1 MFLRVTNRRK
11 DGKDHRYYSV
21 VENRRV
27 RGGKHVQKT
36 LLYLG
41 EINDTQ
47 KAAWTKTIDTIDER
61 RHRQVALFPEDRDI
75 PEGIDDLGVQVKL
88 KELELVR
95 PRQWGAC
102 WLACELW
109 DQLELDAFWTP
120 KLPRSRKGTGVAL

>member
-27 RGGKHVQKT
+27 RGGKQVQKT

-47 KAAWTKTIDTIDER
+47 KAAWTRTIDVIDER
-61 RHRQVALFPEDRDI
+61 GPRQIALFPVER
-75 PEGIDDLGVQVKL
+75 V
-88 KELELVR
+88 
-95 PRQWGAC
+95 
-102 WLACELW
+102 
-109 DQLELDAFWTP
+109 
-120 KLPRSRKGTGVAL
+120 

>member
-1 MFLRVTNRRK
+1 MGIMFLRVTNRHK

-36 LLYLG
+36 VLYLG

-61 RHRQVALFPEDRDI
+61 GHRQVALFPEDRDI
-75 PEGIDDLGVQVKL
+75 PEGVEELGVQVRL
-88 KELELVR
+88 KDHQARQGSATVARAAATRAAATATTRDLTEAVRRLV
-95 PRQWGAC
+95 W
-102 WLACELW
+102 
-109 DQLELDAFWTP
+109 
-120 KLPRSRKGTGVAL
+120 

>member
-1 MFLRVTNRRK
+1 MFLRVTKRHK

-47 KAAWTKTIDTIDER
+47 RASIW
-61 RHRQVALFPEDRDI
+61 
-75 PEGIDDLGVQVKL
+75 
-88 KELELVR
+88 
-95 PRQWGAC
+95 
-102 WLACELW
+102 
-109 DQLELDAFWTP
+109 
-120 KLPRSRKGTGVAL
+120 S